1 LASPV
6 LTPGYGLAQPPRSA
20 QKIRGAADPARL
32 PIIDAL
38 KAVASQAIVLHH
50 LAFYGPMCDA
60 VHPYAP
66 SLVDGLAEHGRLA
79 VQVFLVVG
87 GFLAG
92 RSLAPR
98 GRAVA
103 IRPVAAV
110 ARRWARLAGPYV
122 VTIGIAVAAAAVAR
136 AVADHPDAPPPP
148 TARQLLANLTML
160 QDLVCEP
167 AVSAGLWYVAIDLQV
182 YAFTAGIVWA
192 CGRLGVAAALP
203 AVIVAAAA
211 VSLLGFNRDAR
222 WDVTGCYFFGSYAL
236 GLLAA
241 WSGPGRLGR
250 LAPVAIAA
258 LGGIAL
264 AAEFRT
270 RVAVATATALWLAWI
285 VPRGSQGGR
294 AASPLV
300 GFLARISYAV
310 FLIQFPVCLVIE
322 SVAARWFRDDPL
334 ASAAGLA
341 VAWAASV
348 AAGAALHRWV
358 ETPVAA
364 AFERPRIAAPSNG
377 PAAPPSD
384 LSASRLHDTM
394 HG

>member
-1 LASPV
+1 M
-6 LTPGYGLAQPPRSA
+6 
-20 QKIRGAADPARL
+20 PARL
-32 PIIDAL
+32 PMIDAL
-38 KAVASQAIVLHH
+38 KVVASQAIVLHH

-66 SLVDGLAEHGRLA
+66 ALVDGLAEHGRLA

-87 GFLAG
+87 GFLAA
-92 RSLAPR
+92 RSLAPH
-98 GRAVA
+98 GSGLA

-136 AVADHPDAPPPP
+136 AIANHPDAPQPP
-148 TARQLLANLTML
+148 TPRQLLANIAML
-160 QDLVCEP
+160 QDLVGEP

-182 YAFTAGIVWA
+182 YAFTTGIVWA
-192 CGRLGVAAALP
+192 CGRLGAAGALP

-222 WDVTGCYFFGSYAL
+222 WDATGFYFFGSYAL

-250 LAPVAIAA
+250 LAPFAIAA

-264 AAEFRT
+264 LVEFRT
-270 RVAVATATALWLAWI
+270 RVAVSTATALWLAWT
-285 VPRGSQGGR
+285 VPRGSHGGWP
-294 AASPLV
+294 ASPLI
-300 GFLARISYAV
+300 GYLARISYAV

-322 SVAARWFRDDPL
+322 AAAARWFRDDPL

-348 AAGAALHRWV
+348 GAGAALHRWV
-358 ETPVAA
+358 DTPLAA
-364 AFERPRIAAPSNG
+364 AVERRRMGAPANG
-377 PAAPPSD
+377 PATPPSD
-384 LSASRLHDTM
+384 LPVSCIGDTIIRPWRR
-394 HG
+394 

>member
-1 LASPV
+1 M
-6 LTPGYGLAQPPRSA
+6 
-20 QKIRGAADPARL
+20 
-32 PIIDAL
+32 IDAL
-38 KAVASQAIVLHH
+38 KAFASQAIVLHH

-92 RSLAPR
+92 RSLAPH

-122 VTIGIAVAAAAVAR
+122 VTVGIAVAAAAVAR

-192 CGRLGVAAALP
+192 CGRLGVADALP

-222 WDVTGCYFFGSYAL
+222 WDATGCYFFGSYAL

-270 RVAVATATALWLAWI
+270 RGAVATATALWLAWI

-322 SVAARWFRDDPL
+322 AVAARWFRDDPL

-364 AFERPRIAAPSNG
+364 AIERPRIAAPANG

-384 LSASRLHDTM
+384 LPVSRLHDTM